1 MADVHSGRTVDGEP
15 VASGGGAA
23 SKGAARKP
31 EPSSARRTPTTPAR
45 LARQSASHVFP
56 TARSAVRERARAGS
70 RTEESRTVTG
80 RSSGPF
86 GGLSPQ
92 EAGQLSAKSRREK
105 RRQQDLT
112 SDQKVEAALRKKAEA
127 GDVSAARELREW
139 IRASVGGASINE
151 DILRAL
157 TREGRQVLRRMLC
170 NPALQAFLA
179 AQLSASHPAGH

>member
-70 RTEESRTVTG
+70 RTEESGTVNR

-92 EAGQLSAKSRREK
+92 EAGQLSARSRREK
-105 RRQQDLT
+105 SRQRDLT
-112 SDQKVEAALRKKAEA
+112 SDQKVEAALRKKAEV

-139 IRASVGGASINE
+139 TRQQQPGVGSLNE
-151 DILRAL
+151 DILSLL
-157 TREGRQVLRRMLC
+157 TDEQLEILEGWIAARQEGTEGTQ
-170 NPALQAFLA
+170 P
-179 AQLSASHPAGH
+179 P

>member
-1 MADVHSGRTVDGEP
+1 MNE
-15 VASGGGAA
+15 
-23 SKGAARKP
+23 
-31 EPSSARRTPTTPAR
+31 
-45 LARQSASHVFP
+45 
-56 TARSAVRERARAGS
+56 
-70 RTEESRTVTG
+70 

-157 TREGRQVLRRMLC
+157 RAPGRKVLRAMLH
-170 NPALQAFLA
+170 NEGLADALIPHL
-179 AQLSASHPAGH
+179 PGGEGEETTGAGAHVPST